1 MLIWENDLSVTESGS
16 IVNWVSETFLNAS
29 KISFITKYFLN
40 WYIFTAHDYF
50 WPYSHKVVIRRL
62 IKQLVFK
69 VYVIQCKDVI
79 KTS

>member
-40 WYIFTAHDYF
+40 WYIFTAHYF

-62 IKQLVFK
+62 IKQVFK
-69 VYVIQCKDVI
+69 VYITQCKDVI